1 MTESSIILAM
11 KTVHVTS
18 DAKARPTITAFTMM
32 SADMN
37 IDHGDSSRSATV
49 VDFNDLL
56 PLSAGVAVASDAKA
70 AGADGAT
77 ADGAGACTVGAACA
91 GIAGGC
97 GCASAGACCGAGA
110 ACCCADEGCASDSI
124 ASAKIKPEIARK
136 GDIFILRPGSGSF
149 KLRGLH
155 P

>member
-18 DAKARPTITAFTMM
+18 DAKARPTITAFTVM

-37 IDHGDSSRSATV
+37 IAHGDSSRSATV

-56 PLSAGVAVASDAKA
+56 PLSAGVAVAWDAKA
-70 AGADGAT
+70 AGADGTT

-97 GCASAGACCGAGA
+97 GCASAGACGDAGA
-110 ACCCADEGCASDSI
+110 ACCFADEGGARHSI
-124 ASAKIKPEIARK
+124 APAKNKPEIAPEC
-136 GDIFILRPGSGSF
+136 DIFILRPRSGSVEM
-149 KLRGLH
+149 
-155 P
+155 

>member
-56 PLSAGVAVASDAKA
+56 PLSAGGLVAS
-70 AGADGAT
+70 GAH
-77 ADGAGACTVGAACA
+77 GAGAEGETAPWGGGRSPRAGCGRGGAA
-91 GIAGGC
+91 GG
-97 GCASAGACCGAGA
+97 GA
-110 ACCCADEGCASDSI
+110 A
-124 ASAKIKPEIARK
+124 AR
-136 GDIFILRPGSGSF
+136 
-149 KLRGLH
+149 
-155 P
+155 